1 MASARA
7 RAHAPA
13 PVPLS
18 PDPGDIEQRIAA
30 RLGQLRTA
38 RGWSLDALAERAG
51 ISRATLSRL
60 ERGEL
65 SPTAAMLGRLCTT
78 FGWTLSRL
86 MAEAETRAASLV
98 PAAEQPVWTD
108 PETGYQRRIVSPPG
122 PGLRGELVEIRIP
135 ARASVAYDAAPV
147 PGLEHHL
154 WLLDGELTLEVG
166 GATYRL
172 RPGDAL
178 RYVLNGP
185 SRFTATG
192 RREARYVI
200 GLVHP

>member
-1 MASARA
+1 MPAARSSTAPSAP
-7 RAHAPA
+7 PA
-13 PVPLS
+13 AAE
-18 PDPGDIEQRIAA
+18 IERRIAD
-30 RLGQLRTA
+30 RLGRLRTE
-38 RGWSLDALAERAG
+38 RGWSLEALAERSG

-65 SPTAAMLGRLCTT
+65 SPTASMLGRLCTT

-86 MAEAETRAASLV
+86 MAEAETRAPNLV
-98 PAAEQPVWTD
+98 PATQQAVWTD
-108 PETGYQRRIVSPPG
+108 PETGYRRRIVSPPA
-122 PGLRGELVEIRIP
+122 PGLRGELVEIRVP
-135 ARASVAYDAAPV
+135 AGATVGYEASPV

-154 WLLDGELTLEVG
+154 WLLEGALTIDVDGSPFQ
-166 GATYRL
+166 L

-192 RREARYVI
+192 RREARYLI
-200 GLVHP
+200 ALVHP

>member
-1 MASARA
+1 MPSRA
-7 RAHAPA
+7 TAHAPA
-13 PVPLS
+13 GPLE
-18 PDPGDIEQRIAA
+18 PAEIERRIAV
-30 RLGQLRTA
+30 RLGRLRTE
-38 RGWSLDALAERAG
+38 RGWSLDALAERSG

-65 SPTAAMLGRLCTT
+65 SPTASMLGRLCTT

-86 MAEAETRAASLV
+86 MAEAETRAPSFV
-98 PAAEQPVWTD
+98 PASEQAVWTD
-108 PETGYQRRIVSPPG
+108 PETGYQRRVVSPPA
-122 PGLRGELVEIRIP
+122 PGLRGELVEIRVP
-135 ARASVAYDAAPV
+135 AGASVAYHASPV

-154 WLLDGELTLEVG
+154 WLLEGALTVDVDGTVFP
-166 GATYRL
+166 L
-172 RPGDAL
+172 RPGDSL

-192 RREARYVI
+192 RREARYLI

>member
-1 MASARA
+1 MPPRIAAA
-7 RAHAPA
+7 T
-13 PVPLS
+13 L
-18 PDPGDIEQRIAA
+18 PDTADVERRIAA
-30 RLGQLRTA
+30 RLGRLRTE
-38 RGWSLDALAERAG
+38 RGWSLDALAERSG

-65 SPTAAMLGRLCTT
+65 SPTASMLGRLCTT

-86 MAEAETRAASLV
+86 MAEAETRAPSLV
-98 PAAEQPVWTD
+98 PAAQQTVWTD
-108 PETGYQRRIVSPPG
+108 PGTGYRRRIVSPPA

-135 ARASVAYDAAPV
+135 GGAVVAYDAAPV

-154 WLLDGELTLEVG
+154 WLLDGALTLEVDG
-166 GATYRL
+166 STFQL

-192 RREARYVI
+192 RREARYVL
-200 GLVHP
+200 GMVHP